1 MLRHRIP
8 SHRGILKRDIQ
19 QNTSPAKSCDNPTTT
34 ELARLSK
41 VYVSILTTTVV
52 TTYKKHPSE
61 QFHIKVE
68 RRSRMAAFFFLAGL
82 SQLLGVSSSS
92 SSTVLMD
99 AIVRTDAP
107 KSFSPSLRRFC
118 CCSTVKRHS
127 AYLMY
132 KLAATVGTGFEKI
145 A

>member
-68 RRSRMAAFFFLAGL
+68 RRSRTAAFFFLAGF
-82 SQLLGVSSSS
+82 SQLLEVSSS

-99 AIVRTDAP
+99 AIVRTDAS
-107 KSFSPSLRRFC
+107 KSFPPSLRRFC
-118 CCSTVKRHS
+118 RCSTVERHS
-127 AYLMY
+127 TYFMY
-132 KLAATVGTGFEKI
+132 KLAAAVGTGFEKI